1 MTRTYSVGEEPVPG
15 SGYRLTEFL
24 GRGGFGE
31 VWKAVGPGG
40 TEVAVKMIPL
50 GGMEGRKEFRAL
62 QLVKRIRHPNLVPT
76 IAFWVRDA
84 DGTTLDDAVV
94 SQLDLRAPATDEN
107 GCRATLTVP
116 PAAGSQPVELIIVMG
131 LGDVSLYDRL
141 QQCRAAGEQ
150 GLPAEELLHYM
161 DGAAAAIDYL
171 NRPIHD
177 LGSGPVAIQ
186 HCDIKPHNIM
196 IVGEAVQVCDFG
208 LARAIGSVRMTT
220 AMAATIAYA
229 APECL
234 QTGKPSAASD
244 QYSLAMTYHEL
255 RTGQLPYQDTTYGG
269 VMSAVMQGQLDLS
282 AVPQAE
288 QAVLRR
294 ATSLDPASRF
304 PSASEMV
311 RCLRAACEGRSEV
324 LASAAAPRRSVPG
337 RVLATAVLL
346 AVAVAALYG
355 AWRYWPSLPLVSRPP
370 REPKKVEVVEHVPPA
385 VDKQVPDKPPPKPVP
400 DRTPE
405 PKPVATH
412 TPEPKPEAQA
422 ERHLTQGTAHLME
435 GRYDEAVAELQLAAA
450 ANPGDPRIFS
460 RLGSAWFRK
469 EQPDQAVDAFSKAI
483 AIEPD
488 AIDYVTRGRAYLDL
502 NRYEDAHGD
511 FSKAI
516 QLNPK
521 QATAYFFRADGL
533 LRQERLEE
541 AVADFTRAIELG
553 SHQEVD
559 FPLADAYLFRGSAV
573 MALGRL
579 DQAAADLSLAIGHR
593 EPTEAADD
601 YRLRAECHEAQE
613 RKAAAQ
619 YDRQIADLLDA
630 AHRQPAD
637 VASLRAAAMLLAT
650 CPLPEIRNGS
660 HAVTLA
666 KRACEL
672 AGGKDAACLDSL
684 AAAYAEADDFGE
696 AVRREQE
703 AVRLAPDDS
712 SRSQYQ
718 SRLEHYQAGKKY
730 WSSPSTP

>member
-1 MTRTYSVGEEPVPG
+1 MARSYSVGEEPVPG

-40 TEVAVKMIPL
+40 TEVAIKMIPL

-84 DGTTLDDAVV
+84 GGTTLDDAVV
-94 SQLDLRAPATDEN
+94 SQLNLRAPTVDEN
-107 GCRATLTVP
+107 GFRATMAVSP
-116 PAAGSQPVELIIVMG
+116 SAGAQAVELIIAMG
-131 LGDVSLYDRL
+131 LGDISLFDRL
-141 QQCRAAGEQ
+141 QQCRAAGER
-150 GLPAEELLHYM
+150 GIPAEELLHYM

-196 IVGEAVQVCDFG
+196 IVGGAAQLCDFG
-208 LARAIGSVRMTT
+208 LARAIGAVRMTS

-234 QTGKPSAASD
+234 QTGEPSAASD
-244 QYSLAMTYHEL
+244 QYSLAITYYEL
-255 RTGQLPYQDTTYGG
+255 RTSQLPYQDATYGV
-269 VMSAVMQGQLDLS
+269 VMSAVMQGELDLS
-282 AVPQAE
+282 AASKAE
-288 QAVLRR
+288 QPVLRR

-311 RCLRAACEGRSEV
+311 RCLRAACEGRSDV
-324 LASAAAPRRSVPG
+324 PAATAAARRSGAG
-337 RVLATAVLL
+337 RLLTTALLLGLAAAAVFAAWRFWPSPPPAPEPPRKRDGVVEPAPL
-346 AVAVAALYG
+346 AVDT
-355 AWRYWPSLPLVSRPP
+355 
-370 REPKKVEVVEHVPPA
+370 HVLE
-385 VDKQVPDKPPPKPVP
+385 KPPSP
-400 DRTPE
+400 
-405 PKPVATH
+405 PVALPT
-412 TPEPKPEAQA
+412 TEPSPA
-422 ERHLTQGTAHLME
+422 ERAEPHLTQGTAHLTE
-435 GRYDEAVAELQLAAA
+435 GRYDEAVAALQLAAA
-450 ANPGDPRIFS
+450 ANPGDARIFS

-469 EQPDQAVDAFSKAI
+469 DQPEQAVDAFSKAI

-488 AIDYVTRGRAYLDL
+488 AVDYVTRGRAYLDL
-502 NRYEDAHGD
+502 NRHEDAYRD
-511 FSKAI
+511 FSRAI
-516 QLNPK
+516 QLDPK
-521 QATAYFFRADGL
+521 YAAAHFFRADGL

-541 AVADFTRAIELG
+541 AVADCTQAIELG
-553 SHQEVD
+553 AQQEVD
-559 FPLADAYLFRGSAV
+559 FPLADAYLFRGSAL
-573 MALGRL
+573 MARGRL
-579 DQAAADLSLAIGHR
+579 DQAAADFSQAIGHR

-601 YRLRAECHEAQE
+601 YRILAECHEAQE
-613 RKAAAQ
+613 KTAAAE

-630 AHRQPAD
+630 IHKQPAD

-650 CPLPEIRNGS
+650 CPLPEIRHGS

-666 KRACEL
+666 QRACEVS
-672 AGGKDAACLDSL
+672 GGKDATCLDSL
-684 AAAYAEADDFGE
+684 AAAYAESGDFEE

-703 AVRLAPDDS
+703 AVRLAPDDA

-730 WSSPSTP
+730 WSTPSTP

>member
-1 MTRTYSVGEEPVPG
+1 MARTFSAGDEPVPG

-40 TEVAVKMIPL
+40 TEVAIKMIPL

-84 DGTTLDDAVV
+84 NGTTLDDALV
-94 SQLDLRAPATDEN
+94 SQLDLRAPAIDEN
-107 GCRATLTVP
+107 GCRATLNVQ
-116 PAAGSQPVELIIVMG
+116 PAAGSQAVELIIAMG

-141 QQCRAAGEQ
+141 QQCRAAGEK

-171 NRPIHD
+171 NRPVHD

-196 IVGEAVQVCDFG
+196 IVGEAAQLCDFG

-234 QTGKPSAASD
+234 QTGMPSAASD
-244 QYSLAMTYHEL
+244 QYSLAITYYEL
-255 RTGQLPYQDTTYGG
+255 RTGQLPYHDATYAV
-269 VMSAVMQGQLDLS
+269 VMAAVMQGELDLS
-282 AVPQAE
+282 AVSGAE
-288 QAVLRR
+288 QSVLRR
-294 ATSLDPASRF
+294 ATSLDPAARF
-304 PSASEMV
+304 PSATEMV
-311 RCLRAACEGRSEV
+311 RCLRSAGAGGSGVPAPAAVQRR
-324 LASAAAPRRSVPG
+324 SAAG
-337 RVLATAVLL
+337 RGLATALALVLT
-346 AVAVAALYG
+346 VAAIYG
-355 AWRYWPSLPLVSRPP
+355 GWRFWPSPPLEPRPP
-370 REPKKVEVVEHVPPA
+370 REQSEVVERVQPT
-385 VDKQVPDKPPPKPVP
+385 VDKLVHDVPLTETAASQP
-400 DRTPE
+400 PE
-405 PKPVATH
+405 PKPADRA
-412 TPEPKPEAQA
+412 EP
-422 ERHLTQGTAHLME
+422 HLTLGTAHLME

-450 ANPGDPRIFS
+450 ANPSDVRIFS

-469 EQPDQAVDAFSKAI
+469 DQPEPAVQAFSQAI

-488 AIDYVTRGRAYLDL
+488 AVDYVSRGRAYLEL
-502 NRYEDAHGD
+502 NRYDDAYCD
-511 FSKAI
+511 FSQVI
-516 QLNPK
+516 QLDP
-521 QATAYFFRADGL
+521 QHATAYFFRADGL

-541 AVADFTRAIELG
+541 AVADFSRAIELG
-553 SHQEVD
+553 AHQEVD
-559 FPLADAYLFRGSAV
+559 FSVADAYLFRGSAV

-579 DQAAADLSLAIGHR
+579 EQAETDFSQAISHR
-593 EPTEAADD
+593 EATEAADD
-601 YRLRAECHEAQE
+601 YRIRAECHEAQ
-613 RKAAAQ
+613 KKQAAAQ

-630 AHRQPAD
+630 IHAQPAD

-650 CPLPEIRNGS
+650 CPLAEIRNGS

-666 KRACEL
+666 TRACEVSD
-672 AGGKDAACLDSL
+672 GKDAASLDSL
-684 AAAYAEADDFGE
+684 AAAQAESGDFDE
-696 AVRREQE
+696 AVRREKE

-718 SRLEHYQAGKKY
+718 SRLEHYQAGKTY
-730 WSSPSTP
+730 WSKPATP